1 MDSFS
6 LTVLRAGWAVYDFL
20 NRPLWHQPKV
30 GKDLLLLGLQI
41 AGLDASAGGE
51 AMQDSVLGR
60 TAPGALNDKPPVL
73 GSSFHFFLSDTS

>member
-1 MDSFS
+1 VDSLR
-6 LTVLRAGWAVYDFL
+6 LTVLRAGWVVYDFL
-20 NRPLWHQPKV
+20 NRTLWHQPKV
-30 GKDLLLLGLQI
+30 GKELLLLGLPL

-60 TAPGALNDKPPVL
+60 TAPGVFNDKPPVL